1 MSIISD
7 LGAQVRAASDD
18 LPIALVVEALDRLTL
33 ASERLRW
40 VRQES
45 VDPLGVPELS
55 AATEHAETAGHAL
68 RLAQDQLATYLA
80 AIGLGRD
87 GTPAARPPGPAGE
100 RPGPP
105 AAEPLAAPRRVAAGP
120 AGRWWAVRVAELFD
134 RRDAPA
140 VEPDREIT
148 DAEELLR
155 RVTTG
160 VRSGDRGR
168 LQTELR
174 AVEANV
180 GLGLASVAP
189 PVLRD
194 LATTLLGH
202 PPRAADL
209 PRLRREVGSRVT
221 DLLPNLPPAV
231 LETLLSRVCRMP
243 PPKNPVEQPHPADP
257 AVAAGIV
264 TGLLMQRLGV
274 DQRPVTA
281 RAPRDT
287 HA

>member
-1 MSIISD
+1 MSIIEE

-18 LPIALVVEALDRLTL
+18 LPIGLVVEALDRLKL

-45 VDPLGVPELS
+45 VDPLGVPELA
-55 AATEHAETAGHAL
+55 AATEHAETAGHAI

-87 GTPAARPPGPAGE
+87 GTPAARPPGPAGQ
-100 RPGPP
+100 RPGPGG
-105 AAEPLAAPRRVAAGP
+105 APP
-120 AGRWWAVRVAELFD
+120 AGGPPPPPPRPPRPGGAVRGAELFD
-134 RRDAPA
+134 GRDAPA

-174 AVEANV
+174 AVEANI

-209 PRLRREVGSRVT
+209 PRLRREVGGRVT

-231 LETLLSRVCRMP
+231 LDSLLSRICRMP
-243 PPKNPVEQPHPADP
+243 PPKTPVEQPHPADP